1 MGAQP
6 GTPVQTVC
14 QLQYRSLGP
23 NSGGQSGGSR
33 PFPSLHPRPRF
44 LGGPPPRRVGPQ
56 APRTAPTR
64 PRCPPCRAA
73 PSRPPSAPPCPRW
86 CPGLAPW
93 LVVFGGGVL
102 LLFSSFGLGG
112 GRVAHRASEGFRLL
126 GRSLPQSAAPSA
138 RSAQTARSA
147 QSKAWL
153 PRRGA
158 CLPCTRSCRVPA
170 CDPKCTD
177 RFPCVRMCANGGCV
191 NAVCARRCATAVSVH
206 VARAR
211 TCANRRWRGS
221 YHVLCPRM
229 FDCQTGDWEVFETP
243 TRAV

>member
-1 MGAQP
+1 MDGQT

-73 PSRPPSAPPCPRW
+73 PSRPPSAPPSPRR

-112 GRVAHRASEGFRLL
+112 GGWLIEPVKVSVCWDGACRRVRRLRR
-126 GRSLPQSAAPSA
+126 GPPKPHGPPS
-138 RSAQTARSA
+138 
-147 QSKAWL
+147 
-153 PRRGA
+153 PRRGSRGVGRA
-158 CLPCTRSCRVPA
+158 CPAPGHEESLPATPNAPTAFHA
-170 CDPKCTD
+170 CG
-177 RFPCVRMCANGGCV
+177 CVRTG
-191 NAVCARRCATAVSVH
+191 
-206 VARAR
+206 VA
-211 TCANRRWRGS
+211 
-221 YHVLCPRM
+221 
-229 FDCQTGDWEVFETP
+229 
-243 TRAV
+243 